1 MLLSEERVA
10 ESMINRTIAGGL
22 YTLTQSSSDVLLSPV
37 NFKQRVDQPLGI
49 LIIIE
54 LLLLL
59 PLLLV
64 LEDCK

>member
-10 ESMINRTIAGGL
+10 ESMINRTIGGGL
-22 YTLTQSSSDVLLSPV
+22 YTLTQSSINVLLSPV
-37 NFKQRVDQPLGI
+37 NFRQIVDQPAGMLTNV
-49 LIIIE
+49 E
-54 LLLLL
+54 LL